1 MYGLDSMPRSTSTLL
16 CGLLVALWVG
26 PAAAQKPPPPDKT
39 AYRASFTNNTNNK
52 DPATDLELTFQET
65 PKTGAAT
72 ILGTPVT
79 SGNVITFSGGR
90 SRMAPR

>member
-52 DPATDLELTFQET
+52 
-65 PKTGAAT
+65 G
-72 ILGTPVT
+72 
-79 SGNVITFSGGR
+79 SGHR
-90 SRMAPR
+90 P